1 MTFTLGPTE
10 LYRVQIDVLGY
21 EQPADSSDR
30 HDRNWLRSEVRV
42 QTGSYSATESISILT
57 WDLTSFLKQLEK
69 LHDKLKGAATFD
81 TLEGQ
86 IKLELKGDGRGQ
98 ISLVGQISNPH
109 PHAST
114 LTFQFGFDQT
124 FLAESIAQLRRVVV
138 QFPAR

>member
-1 MTFTLGPTE
+1 LAQRNFTASKSTCSVTNNPQTPPTVTIAIGFAPKFE
-10 LYRVQIDVLGY
+10 SR
-21 EQPADSSDR
+21 PARIAS
-30 HDRNWLRSEVRV
+30 
-42 QTGSYSATESISILT
+42 ESISILT

-124 FLAESIAQLRRVVV
+124 YLAESITQLRCVVV

>member
-10 LYRVQIDVLGY
+10 LYRVEIDVLSY
-21 EQPADSSDR
+21 EQPANSSDR

-42 QTGSYSATESISILT
+42 QAGSYGGSESISILT

-81 TLEGQ
+81 PLEGQ

-98 ISLVGQISNPH
+98 ISLIGHISNSH
-109 PHAST
+109 PHATT
-114 LTFQFGFDQT
+114 LTFHLGFDQT
-124 FLAESIAQLRRVVV
+124 YLADSIAQLRRVVA